1 MTSFGSISAGQV
13 KLVVE
18 LHHPVLVLLSGGLV
32 QVSEPLLCY
41 WNQQL
46 TGHDVGHGRVEP
58 LLHLL
63 EVFGLLPL
71 PQVR

>member
-1 MTSFGSISAGQV
+1 MTIFGSISAGQV

-18 LHHPVLVLLSGGLV
+18 LHHPVLVLLSGGLL
-32 QVSEPLLCY
+32 QVSEPLLCH

-46 TGHDVGHGRVEP
+46 PGHDVGHGRVEP

-63 EVFGLLPL
+63 EVLDLLPFSEDG
-71 PQVR
+71 